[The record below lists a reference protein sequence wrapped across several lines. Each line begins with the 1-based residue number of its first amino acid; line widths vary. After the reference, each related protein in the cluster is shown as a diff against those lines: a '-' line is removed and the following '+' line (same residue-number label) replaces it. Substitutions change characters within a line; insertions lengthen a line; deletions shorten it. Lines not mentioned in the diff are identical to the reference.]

1 MAADSMNILSAL
13 GFARALARQPDAHKG
28 QAGRVLLIGGA
39 PSMAGA
45 LLLAGQGALY
55 GGAGYCLLMMLDPSS
70 AHVLQSQP
78 ELMVHD
84 AALWEPAHAIDT
96 LRPDVLAIGP
106 GLGRSAQAL
115 HWLCAAL
122 AWNGPLVID
131 ADAINLLADNARL
144 LDALKL
150 RQHPTTLTPH
160 PGEAGRLL
168 ACDAARVQADRPEAI
183 QRLVAHTRSIAVLK
197 GRHTLVAA
205 PCHPIQQ
212 CMNGNP
218 GMAAAG
224 MGDVLTGC
232 IAALAA
238 QGVRAGLDL
247 WQATCLA
254 VQVHAL
260 AADELV
266 GAGVGPIG
274 LTPGE
279 VAVRIRHV
287 VNAAAASLMPHLG
300 SDQTGG
306 A

>member
-1 MAADSMNILSAL
+1 MAADSMQTLNAL
-13 GFARALARQPDAHKG
+13 GFARVLARRSDAHKG
-28 QAGRVLLIGGA
+28 DAGRALLIGGA

-55 GGAGYCLLMMLDPSS
+55 GGAGYSLLMMMDPSS

-84 AALWEPAHAIDT
+84 AALWEPAQAIDN

-115 HWLCAAL
+115 HWLRAAL
-122 AWNGPLVID
+122 VWQGPLVID
-131 ADAINLLADNARL
+131 ADAINLLVDNPPL
-144 LDALKL
+144 LDALRE
-150 RQHPTTLTPH
+150 RQQATTLTPH

-168 ACDAARVQADRPEAI
+168 AWDAAQVQADRPEAI
-183 QRLVAHTRSIAVLK
+183 KRLVAHTRSIVVLK
-197 GRHTLVAA
+197 GRHTLIGA
-205 PCHPIQQ
+205 PDHPVEQ
-212 CMNGNP
+212 CQDGNP
-218 GMAAAG
+218 GMAVAG

-254 VQVHAL
+254 VQVHAI

-287 VNAAAASLMPHLG
+287 VNRAAAGNYLA
-300 SDQTGG
+300 
-306 A
+306 